1 MADGSL
7 PSNIYTR
14 SNGQLHAPGVQ
25 KDRLNMTVIDNYGI
39 SGQKSNSKTDKLAAA
54 YGGVA
59 MTPSTTQPYQ
69 TVGSRSRGEHTLL
82 GS

>member
-1 MADGSL
+1 
-7 PSNIYTR
+7 
-14 SNGQLHAPGVQ
+14 
-25 KDRLNMTVIDNYGI
+25 MTVIDNYGI
-39 SGQKSNSKTDKLAAA
+39 GASGQKSNSKTDKLAAA
-54 YGGVA
+54 YGAGVA

>member
-1 MADGSL
+1 
-7 PSNIYTR
+7 
-14 SNGQLHAPGVQ
+14 
-25 KDRLNMTVIDNYGI
+25 MTVIDNYGI
-39 SGQKSNSKTDKLAAA
+39 GASGQKSNSKTEKLAAA
-54 YGGVA
+54 YGAGVA